1 MKLFRNVANITMDLN
16 GVERLELNALGSPDR
31 ITVGDLTGTD
41 LKTTDVDLSATAG
54 GGDAEPDAVI
64 VTGTRADRVRVA
76 RSGTRVL
83 TTGLA
88 AQTRIAGSEAANDSL
103 FINTLAGNDDVN
115 VATDVA
121 DLIQATVDLGA
132 DE

>member
-1 MKLFRNVANITMDLN
+1 MDLDA
-16 GVERLELNALGSPDR
+16 VERLELNA
-31 ITVGDLTGTD
+31 VGGADAIIVNDLTGTD
-41 LKTTDVDLSATAG
+41 LKATDVDLSASAG
-54 GGDAEPDAVI
+54 GGDAQPDTVI
-64 VTGTRADRVRVA
+64 TTGTNGADRVRVT

-88 AQTRIAGSEAANDSL
+88 AQTRIAGSEAANDRL
-103 FINTLAGNDDVN
+103 QINTLAGNDDVN

-121 DLIQATVDLGA
+121 ELIRPIVDLGA